1 MIRNTICNTYRIFW
15 IVFFLSCLALFLHF
29 FCSAVI
35 TYFQYPIST
44 KISYTT
50 EARLNFPSVTICNY
64 NKVTASYLAKK
75 NDQMLHATIDYF
87 NNLGQKR
94 TEELSAYMKTV
105 GLAEIYQEAAPT
117 FNATYLWCT
126 FPGVSIG
133 DGCRLPEGKHN
144 ILHGMEFFSQ

>member
-1 MIRNTICNTYRIFW
+1 M
-15 IVFFLSCLALFLHF
+15 
-29 FCSAVI
+29 
-35 TYFQYPIST
+35 
-44 KISYTT
+44 
-50 EARLNFPSVTICNY
+50 LN
-64 NKVTASYLAKK
+64 
-75 NDQMLHATIDYF
+75 ATIDYF
-87 NNLGQKR
+87 NSLGQKR

-105 GLAEIYQEAAPT
+105 GLTEIYQEAAPT